1 MFDGIVGCL
10 PERVGR
16 ELLRIA
22 HTRRGGVGQI
32 SEIHITLGR
41 CSSVLIGGERVMI
54 GVEVTSQDMDIT
66 VHRVCGG
73 AIYAHRDTIS
83 EGYVSLRGGVRVGIC
98 GQARYESDR
107 LVGVSEVSSLVFR
120 IPTATSSLK
129 DELFSAWQG
138 TKCGM
143 LIYSPPGVGK
153 TAALRSLVF
162 GLASRGENVAL
173 VDERRE
179 FCSENFEGLPVD
191 VLSGYRRAD
200 GFEIALRTLSPDVI
214 AVDEIGRLE
223 EVGAIMESLG
233 SGVRLAITAHAGS
246 ISEIR
251 KRAVTAPLIENG
263 MVDMLVGLSIENG
276 ERRIAI
282 EGIEN
287 ETFRAFCDSDCG
299 ARGIS
304 GVFEPREEEALRM

>member
-1 MFDGIVGCL
+1 MFDGIIGCL

-41 CSSVLIGGERVMI
+41 RSSALIGGERVII
-54 GVEVTSQDMDIT
+54 GVEVTSHDMDIT

-83 EGYVSLRGGVRVGIC
+83 DGYVSLRGGVRVGIC

-120 IPTATSSLK
+120 IPTAASSLK

-138 TKCGM
+138 TKRGM

-153 TAALRSLVF
+153 TTALRTLVGMIAKECPF
-162 GLASRGENVAL
+162 ERVAV
-173 VDERRE
+173 VDERCE
-179 FCSENFEGLPVD
+179 FSVD
-191 VLSGYRRAD
+191 ECRRLGVMLLRGYKRAD
-200 GFEIALRTLSPDVI
+200 GIEIALRTMSPTVI
-214 AVDEIGRLE
+214 AVDEIGARRE
-223 EVGAIMESLG
+223 SDAMTESLN
-233 SGVRLAITAHAGS
+233 SGIRLIATAHAKERAELGS
-246 ISEIR
+246 RGGVEPFLQVGAFDVFFGIFHTDAGYSC
-251 KRAVTAPLIENG
+251 KIEE
-263 MVDMLVGLSIENG
+263 LV
-276 ERRIAI
+276 
-282 EGIEN
+282 
-287 ETFRAFCDSDCG
+287 C
-299 ARGIS
+299 
-304 GVFEPREEEALRM
+304 

>member
-1 MFDGIVGCL
+1 MLFAFPSGLREEI
-10 PERVGR
+10 ERLSALR
-16 ELLRIA
+16 E
-22 HTRRGGVGQI
+22 GVDFV
-32 SEIHITLGR
+32 SEIRLRSYGRCSITLG
-41 CSSVLIGGERVMI
+41 GERICLCSKISKNELSELV
-54 GVEVTSQDMDIT
+54 SNLS
-66 VHRVCGG
+66 GG
-73 AIYAHRDTIS
+73 AFYSSRDS
-83 EGYVSLRGGVRVGIC
+83 LGKGYLSLDHGVRVGVAGC
-98 GQARYESDR
+98 ARYDGGE
-107 LVGVSEVSSLVFR
+107 LVGISDVSSLVFR
-120 IPTATSSLK
+120 IPTGRCDFENEITCAFLS
-129 DELFSAWQG
+129 
-138 TKCGM
+138 CRRGM

-179 FCSENFEGLPVD
+179 FFSENFEGLPVD

-287 ETFRAFCDSDCG
+287 EAFRAFCDSDCG

-304 GVFEPREEEALRM
+304 GVFEPCEEEALRM